1 MKHFGPAL
9 DVRVE
14 FDVELEL
21 VVLGEVV
28 VLDVTDVP
36 EICTETEALWVK
48 EPLVPV
54 TLNA

>member
-9 DVRVE
+9 DVLVE